1 MHDRP
6 APLTLRDA
14 FKTDTTDQDKTLSP
28 RETVRRFRDRLKPLD
43 LDLLKETVRIDNGRL
58 DIPVF
63 FSRCGVDAE
72 AVTGTRKQMG
82 KGATP
87 DQAEASAVM
96 ELAERFSFFSFRN
109 DPAHFRR
116 ATYPQ
121 VQADALPYSLI
132 SRSVEDDAET
142 AANTRPVFETLP
154 LHWTWGYNLTRQLP
168 VLVPFDW
175 FFAINEFNGPSAG
188 NCMEEA
194 ILQGLCEVVERHVS
208 ATVSRDRLPVPQ
220 IRPESARH
228 PTVVELIEKFNRAG
242 VQLHLSDFT
251 LEMGI
256 PTVGV
261 LAHDPATF
269 PESSELVWTAG
280 TAPDPEKALGR
291 ALTETAQLGGDFNTG
306 GGYVASGLPKL
317 NHPDEAAFFT
327 RQPPRTD
334 LADLPNLSAP
344 NIKTEIEHCIAAL
357 ARQDLEVIVVDITH
371 PLLGIPACYTI
382 IPGARFR
389 ERAVGASVGMIS
401 AKLLSESLP
410 PRRALAALKSV
421 DAALPGK
428 YYVQFYIG
436 TAHLAAGAPEAAIS
450 HLEAALT
457 LDPADEDIPSIYSY
471 LGVALKDLGHYRRAL
486 EALEKGVRLDAQ
498 RIDLH
503 NLMGFCHFKLG
514 EHEAAIDRFKA
525 AVRIDPG
532 SAIDYANIAT
542 NYRELGDR
550 DKAIEYYLM
559 ALTID
564 PTLEIAQDNLD
575 KLQKRD

>member
-1 MHDRP
+1 MQNRP

-28 RETVRRFRDRLKPLD
+28 EETVRRFRNRLQAID

-63 FSRCGVDAE
+63 FSQCGVDAQ
-72 AVTGTRKQMG
+72 AVIGTRKQMG

-109 DPAHFRR
+109 DPDHFRR

-132 SRSVEDDAET
+132 HRSVEDDAET
-142 AANTRPVFETLP
+142 AAKSRAVFDTVP
-154 LHWTWGYNLTRQLP
+154 LHWTRGYNLTRQHP

-175 FFAINEFNGPSAG
+175 FFALNEFNGPSAG
-188 NCMEEA
+188 NCLEEA

-228 PTVVELIEKFNRAG
+228 PTVVELIGKFSRAG
-242 VQLHLSDFT
+242 VLLHLSDFT
-251 LEMGI
+251 LDIGI
-256 PTVGV
+256 PTVAV

-317 NHPDEAAFFT
+317 NHPDEAAFLT
-327 RQPPRTD
+327 RQSPRIN
-334 LADLPNLSAP
+334 LADLPDLSSP
-344 NIKTEIEHCIAAL
+344 NIKIEIDRCIAAL

-371 PLLGIPACYTI
+371 PLLGIPACYII

-401 AKLLSESLP
+401 AKLLSEGLP
-410 PRRALAALKSV
+410 PRRALAALKAV
-421 DAALPGK
+421 DAALPGQ
-428 YYVQFYIG
+428 YYVQFYLG
-436 TAHLAAGAPEAAIS
+436 TAQLAAGEPDAAIS

-457 LDPADEDIPSIYSY
+457 LGPADEDVPSIYSY

-486 EALEKGVRLDAQ
+486 AVLEKGLQLDSH
-498 RIDLH
+498 RIDIH

-514 EHEAAIDRFKA
+514 EHEAAIARFES

-532 SAIDYANIAT
+532 SALDYANIAT

-550 DKAIEYYLM
+550 DKAIEYYLT

-564 PTLEIAQDNLD
+564 PSLEIARDNLD
-575 KLQKRD
+575 KLRKGD